1 MQTPRRSNVQK
12 AGQPLSQARPG
23 NSSTLGSKAQQ
34 NYVCSKVN
42 NMTVEQDQDTSRVV
56 LGTFPINSVP
66 AIVLFDS
73 GAMHSFITDHFVA
86 KHNMHVSPMK
96 KPLLVSSPGG
106 DMKASH
112 LCPQVNLKIMGLD
125 FPSNLVVLKS
135 WGIDVILGMDRLRKY
150 DGVIQC
156 REKLVHLTSPQGDII
171 EFIAAPSP
179 TGKEIVNSMKGKVLE
194 DIKVVNEYQ
203 DVFPDD
209 LQGMPPD

>member
-1 MQTPRRSNVQK
+1 
-12 AGQPLSQARPG
+12 
-23 NSSTLGSKAQQ
+23 
-34 NYVCSKVN
+34 
-42 NMTVEQDQDTSRVV
+42 
-56 LGTFPINSVP
+56 
-66 AIVLFDS
+66 
-73 GAMHSFITDHFVA
+73 MHSFITDHFVA